1 MASSERDERLKK
13 LQQLRATGV
22 DPYPARLAHPRTPI
36 QEVLEQFE
44 QLLAEKKLLGIA
56 GRVRL
61 VRSHGKATFFDLEDG
76 GGKLQCY
83 AKADVLGSTYEL
95 FKEGAVELGDIVFCR
110 GELFT
115 TKKGEHTLSVHVLQL
130 LTKAIRPLPEKWHGL
145 SDTEERYRRR
155 ELDFI
160 ANPQTRGVLKIRA
173 RIVEIIRT
181 FFTQREYL
189 EVETP
194 ILQSIAGG
202 ATARP
207 FTTHHNALDISLQL
221 RIAPELYL
229 KRLLVGG
236 FERVFEIARCF
247 RNEGID
253 REHNPEFTQVEAYEA
268 YADYHDYM
276 NLVEALFEKL
286 LYAVGLGHTIPFG
299 EKKIH
304 FSFPIPRVSYVDLM
318 KQYCGI
324 DLLKNVSDEDF
335 LRQAQKKN
343 IPAEVGWSRAKII
356 DELFKTAVRPNITDP
371 MFVTDH
377 PLVLSPL
384 TKRHP
389 KQAALVER
397 FQLLIAGTELI
408 NAFSELND
416 PLDQRERFE
425 AQRAMRQAGDS
436 EAQQFDEDFIQ
447 ALEYGMPPAAGL
459 GMGIDR
465 LTALLSNSHS
475 VKEVIAFPL
484 LRPKGAGNSVN
495 E

>member
-1 MASSERDERLKK
+1 
-13 LQQLRATGV
+13 
-22 DPYPARLAHPRTPI
+22 
-36 QEVLEQFE
+36 
-44 QLLAEKKLLGIA
+44 
-56 GRVRL
+56 
-61 VRSHGKATFFDLEDG
+61 
-76 GGKLQCY
+76 
-83 AKADVLGSTYEL
+83 
-95 FKEGAVELGDIVFCR
+95 
-110 GELFT
+110 
-115 TKKGEHTLSVHVLQL
+115 
-130 LTKAIRPLPEKWHGL
+130 
-145 SDTEERYRRR
+145 
-155 ELDFI
+155 
-160 ANPQTRGVLKIRA
+160 
-173 RIVEIIRT
+173 
-181 FFTQREYL
+181 
-189 EVETP
+189 
-194 ILQSIAGG
+194 
-202 ATARP
+202 
-207 FTTHHNALDISLQL
+207 
-221 RIAPELYL
+221 
-229 KRLLVGG
+229 
-236 FERVFEIARCF
+236 
-247 RNEGID
+247 
-253 REHNPEFTQVEAYEA
+253 
-268 YADYHDYM
+268 M